1 MKFLSNLRNFRLMG
15 LCFAMALLLQYK
27 PAASQDMPD
36 SLFEKVTLSFVK
48 NERPEKKIKE
58 GQRQLFLYFSGYTA
72 PDQKKFYY
80 HFRDSLLGVVTSDTT
95 MKAESRK
102 KFSDQI
108 ARAGLS
114 SQLPFYFA
122 LDELIN
128 EGDTLVSKQ
137 TLSLYAEMKKENDTL
152 KNTRQLLIYILVGV
166 IALACVVLFFLV
178 NRIRKTKETA
188 EAETATVMQAENTP
202 EPVQPVS
209 EEQKSK
215 KTEQDKK
222 IKKLSEDLKKLKE
235 EKKTI
240 ETEKSNLQKEND
252 SLSKEKEELTT
263 KNTTLET
270 SLSELSTRHTTLT
283 GELEKTQTEKKAQEE
298 DAARLQDAY
307 DKLTQVQKENDEQ
320 SKKMLEIVGK
330 LETVMPAVLYPDNNS
345 PLHSWF
351 LLQEF
356 IKGYK
361 NKEFSVLS
369 TPNFS
374 KWALQEDYTYPELDI
389 TNLAGNAPIINFLI
403 DLKKRK
409 FTKVAPDNS
418 YLVLVNQKITQQ
430 IFDSLEAVD

>member
-1 MKFLSNLRNFRLMG
+1 MRFLSNPRNFRFTG
-15 LCFAMALLLQYK
+15 LCLAMALLLQYN
-27 PAASQDMPD
+27 PAASQDLPD
-36 SLFEKVTLSFVK
+36 SAFEKLTLSFIK
-48 NERPEKKIKE
+48 NERPEKKIKD
-58 GQRQLFLYFSGYTA
+58 GQRQMFLYFSGYTV

-80 HFRDSLLGVVTSDTT
+80 HFRDSLLGIVTSDTT

-102 KFSDQI
+102 KFQDQVT
-108 ARAGLS
+108 RAGLS

-128 EGDTLVSKQ
+128 EGDTLVSRQ
-137 TLSLYAEMKKENDTL
+137 TLSLYAEMKKENEEL
-152 KNTRQLLIYILVGV
+152 KNTRQSLIFGLAGVVILAGITLFLLM
-166 IALACVVLFFLV
+166 A
-178 NRIRKTKETA
+178 RIRKIKAAA
-188 EAETATVMQAENTP
+188 EEEIANAANNNQ
-202 EPVQPVS
+202 QPAPIPDP
-209 EEQKSK
+209 
-215 KTEQDKK
+215 KTLKAEQDKK
-222 IKKLSEDLKKLKE
+222 AKKLADDLKKLKE
-235 EKKTI
+235 EKKAI
-240 ETEKSNLQKEND
+240 EEEKAKLLGENK
-252 SLSKEKEELTT
+252 SLSKTKDDLAA
-263 KNTTLET
+263 KNTALQT
-270 SLSELSTRHTTLT
+270 SLSELNTQHTEVSSVLK
-283 GELEKTQTEKKAQEE
+283 KTQEEKQQQEE
-298 DAARLQDAY
+298 QAAKLKEDY
-307 DKLTQVQKENDEQ
+307 DKLTLVQKENDEQ
-320 SKKMLEIVGK
+320 SKKMLEMIGK
-330 LETVMPAVLYPDNNS
+330 METLVPAASYPDNNS

-418 YLVLVNQKITQQ
+418 YLVLINQKITQQ

>member
-1 MKFLSNLRNFRLMG
+1 MRFLSNPRNFRFIG
-15 LCFAMALLLQYK
+15 LCFAITLLLQND
-27 PAASQDMPD
+27 PAASQDLPD
-36 SLFEKVTLSFVK
+36 SAFEKLTLSFIK
-48 NERPEKKIKE
+48 NERPEKKIKD

-102 KFSDQI
+102 KFQEQVNK
-108 ARAGLS
+108 AGLS
-114 SQLPFYFA
+114 SQLPFHFA

-128 EGDTLVSKQ
+128 EGDTLISKQ
-137 TLSLYAEMKKENDTL
+137 TLTLYAEMKKENEEL
-152 KNTRQLLIYILVGV
+152 KNARQSLIFALVGV
-166 IALACVVLFFLV
+166 VALACIGLFFLV
-178 NRIRKTKETA
+178 TRIRKVKAAA
-188 EAETATVMQAENTP
+188 EEEIAIAVNKKNTP
-202 EPVQPVS
+202 APTLTPADP
-209 EEQKSK
+209 KAL

-222 IKKLSEDLKKLKE
+222 AKKIAEDLKKLKDEKKIIEE
-235 EKKTI
+235 EKTK
-240 ETEKSNLQKEND
+240 LQADNK
-252 SLSKEKEELTT
+252 SLSKEKEELAT
-263 KNTTLET
+263 KNSTLET
-270 SLSELSTRHTTLT
+270 SLSALNTQHTEVSGVLK
-283 GELEKTQTEKKAQEE
+283 KTQEEKQQQEE
-298 DAARLQDAY
+298 EAAKLKDDY
-307 DKLTQVQKENDEQ
+307 DKLTFVQKENDEQ
-320 SKKMLEIVGK
+320 SKKMLEMIGK
-330 LETVMPAVLYPDNNS
+330 METLIPATSYPDNNS

-418 YLVLVNQKITQQ
+418 YLVLINQKITQQ

>member
-1 MKFLSNLRNFRLMG
+1 MKFLSNPQNFRLTC
-15 LCFAMALLLQYK
+15 LCLAMALLLQYK
-27 PAASQDMPD
+27 PAFSQDMPD

-48 NERPEKKIKE
+48 NDRPENKIKD
-58 GQRQLFLYFSGYTA
+58 GQRQLFLHFSGYTA

-80 HFRDSLLGVVTSDTT
+80 RYRDSLLGVVISDTT

-102 KFSDQI
+102 KFTDQI
-108 ARAGLS
+108 AKAGLS

-137 TLSLYAEMKKENDTL
+137 TLSLYAEMKKENDSL

-166 IALACVVLFFLV
+166 IVLACVALFLLV
-178 NRIRKTKETA
+178 NKIRKDKETVNTETPATIKAPEPA
-188 EAETATVMQAENTP
+188 EAVT
-202 EPVQPVS
+202 
-209 EEQKSK
+209 EEQKPK
-215 KTEQDKK
+215 KADQDKK
-222 IKKLSEDLKKLKE
+222 IKKLSEDLRKLKE
-235 EKKTI
+235 EKKTT
-240 ETEKSNLQKEND
+240 ETERNTLQQENNSLSQQKED
-252 SLSKEKEELTT
+252 LTT
-263 KNTTLET
+263 QNTTLQT
-270 SLSELSTRHTTLT
+270 SLSELNTRHTALT
-283 GELEKTQTEKKAQEE
+283 GELEKTQTAKKTQEE
-298 DAARLQDAY
+298 ETARLQDAY
-307 DKLTQVQKENDEQ
+307 DKLTLVQKESDEQ
-320 SKKMLEIVGK
+320 SKKMMEMVGRLEAVIP
-330 LETVMPAVLYPDNNS
+330 PALYPDNNS